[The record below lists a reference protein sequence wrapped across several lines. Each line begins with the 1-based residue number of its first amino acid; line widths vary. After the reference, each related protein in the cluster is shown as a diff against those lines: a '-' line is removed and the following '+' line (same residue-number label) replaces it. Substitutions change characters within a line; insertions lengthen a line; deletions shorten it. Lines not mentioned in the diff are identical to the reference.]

1 MGRSQ
6 LKKGLKHSLH
16 EDAVG
21 ITQGPEGDI
30 YSSKVHKRITPKH
43 DCSINRENPN
53 RKMPSNP
60 ALVVGYD
67 GSGNFDR
74 VVPHGATHGY
84 WTLANVIPM
93 FCPFDGAGASGNY
106 IARSLLEFDLDDAG
120 ITAGDLIESATLR
133 LTYYKSKTIRQD
145 SEFAFDL
152 HRVHP
157 GLTGNTGGNAS
168 ATAVDAIDTSGY
180 TTSNADA
187 SFTIAIPTSAG
198 GLGGTAVT
206 ILLDEDKD
214 DGTQATAAA
223 NTITIGTFDA
233 SENDDMVADFIINA
247 INGVAA
253 GRFIYASEGNGQSG
267 HDLGITAKQG
277 SSQTKITLTMD
288 LGGESGNISDALA
301 SASGVNIID
310 VTDFTGGSIY
320 GHAHSDKMTSNATWW
335 EYDFTNTATGCSP
348 GFVCGVTSGIGTF
361 LVTQGGT
368 HGTKRWEYQGL
379 GYTGSTAEHSNT
391 GIGGATGWVDY
402 SGGPVGSDQD
412 SYSDNLYTGF
422 TASKSGNHSVRANKV
437 LDFDVTEALTDA
449 QTYYN
454 NKLRFMIKLRD
465 DHTFEAGAT
474 TEKNRIFVSFHSSE
488 AENGIGPLGISDV
501 SAIKMPT
508 YAPSIHVTYYNRT

>member
-157 GLTGNTGGNAS
+157 GLTGNTGG
-168 ATAVDAIDTSGY
+168 DAHNYDSK
-180 TTSNADA
+180 
-187 SFTIAIPTSAG
+187 F
-198 GLGGTAVT
+198 
-206 ILLDEDKD
+206 
-214 DGTQATAAA
+214 
-223 NTITIGTFDA
+223 
-233 SENDDMVADFIINA
+233 
-247 INGVAA
+247 
-253 GRFIYASEGNGQSG
+253 
-267 HDLGITAKQG
+267 
-277 SSQTKITLTMD
+277 
-288 LGGESGNISDALA
+288 
-301 SASGVNIID
+301 
-310 VTDFTGGSIY
+310 
-320 GHAHSDKMTSNATWW
+320 TSNATWW
-335 EYDFTNTATGCSP
+335 EYDFTDTATGCSP

-422 TASKSGNHSVRANKV
+422 TASKSGNHAVRANKV

-488 AENGIGPLGISDV
+488 AENGIGPSGISDV
-501 SAIKMPT
+501 SVIQMPK